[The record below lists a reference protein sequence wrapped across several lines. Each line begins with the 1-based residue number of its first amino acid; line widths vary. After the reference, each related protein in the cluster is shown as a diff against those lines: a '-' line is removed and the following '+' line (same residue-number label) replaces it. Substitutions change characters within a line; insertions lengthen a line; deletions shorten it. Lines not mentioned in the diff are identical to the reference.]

1 MRCTVICEEPNWI
14 VRCMEEPRLKMLAR
28 QHGNRQKRDV
38 SAIGKTLITYVR
50 RAMRESMFQNVPKA
64 GMLFR
69 G

>member
-1 MRCTVICEEPNWI
+1 
-14 VRCMEEPRLKMLAR
+14 MEEPRLKMLAR